1 MMYTKKVLRDE
12 IDRIKVEI
20 YRKVD
25 METRKGVFDR
35 FHQLLTESNVNV
47 TKNGTVRYYLTKNA
61 SYDEID
67 DYLTQLINAVYDVV
81 GYCF

>member
-1 MMYTKKVLRDE
+1 MMHTKKVLRDE
-12 IDRIKVEI
+12 IDRIKVNM
-20 YRKVD
+20 YKKLD
-25 METRKGVFDR
+25 YETREEVLDR
-35 FHQLLTESNVNV
+35 FHKLLTKSKVNV
-47 TKNGTVRYYLTKNA
+47 TKSGTVRYYLTKNA

>member
-1 MMYTKKVLRDE
+1 MMHTKKVLRDE
-12 IDRIKVEI
+12 IDRIKVDI
-20 YRKVD
+20 YGKLD
-25 METRKGVFDR
+25 YETRKGVFDR
-35 FHQLLTESNVNV
+35 FHQLLTKSNVNV

>member
-1 MMYTKKVLRDE
+1 MLYTKKVLRDE

-20 YRKVD
+20 YRKLD

-35 FHQLLTESNVNV
+35 FHQLLTVSNVNI